1 MTRSASPWLK
11 PGVSRAIWMTALQAL
26 LGFAGWTLLL
36 VIAVFLYRGMRFL
49 GGTPINHWPRAAKP
63 GDDAPMVRRI
73 EDAHANC
80 LENLP
85 IFAVVVLAAAALGR
99 LEAVNV
105 LAPYV
110 LYARIGQT
118 SAHLSGTG
126 QFHVLVRATFWAA
139 QLVLFVWMIV
149 ALST

>member
-1 MTRSASPWLK
+1 MSPLY
-11 PGVSRAIWMTALQAL
+11 AL
-26 LGFAGWTLLL
+26 LGFAAWTLLL

-63 GDDAPMVRRI
+63 GDDAALVRRI

-85 IFAVVVLAAAALGR
+85 IFAVIVLVAASIGR
-99 LEAVNV
+99 LDAIKS

-110 LYARIGQT
+110 LYARIGQ
-118 SAHLSGTG
+118 SAAHLSGVG
-126 QFHVLVRATFWAA
+126 QVNVLVRATFWAA
-139 QLVLFVWMIV
+139 QLVLFVWMM
-149 ALST
+149 ANLLG

>member
-1 MTRSASPWLK
+1 MSALH
-11 PGVSRAIWMTALQAL
+11 ALM
-26 LGFAGWTLLL
+26 GFAAWTLLL
-36 VIAVFLYRGMRFL
+36 VVTVFLYRGLRFL

-63 GDDAPMVRRI
+63 ADDAPLVRRI

-85 IFAVVVLAAAALGR
+85 IFAVIVLVAASLGR
-99 LEAVNV
+99 LEAING

-118 SAHLSGTG
+118 AAHVSGTG
-126 QFHVLVRATFWAA
+126 PSNVLVRATFWAA
-139 QLVLFVWMIV
+139 QLVLFVWMLFNL
-149 ALST
+149 AR

>member
-1 MTRSASPWLK
+1 MSALH
-11 PGVSRAIWMTALQAL
+11 ALT
-26 LGFAGWTLLL
+26 GFAAWTLLL
-36 VIAVFLYRGMRFL
+36 VITVFFYRGVRFL

-63 GDDAPMVRRI
+63 TDDAPIVRRI

-85 IFAVVVLAAAALGR
+85 IFAVIVLVAALLGR
-99 LEAVNV
+99 LEAING

-118 SAHLSGTG
+118 AAHLSGVG
-126 QFHVLVRATFWAA
+126 RLNVLVRASFWGM
-139 QLVLFVWMIV
+139 QVVLFVWMLVIL
-149 ALST
+149 AT

>member
-1 MTRSASPWLK
+1 MSA
-11 PGVSRAIWMTALQAL
+11 IQAL

-36 VIAVFLYRGMRFL
+36 VILVFVYRSGRFL
-49 GGTPINHWPRAAKP
+49 GGTPINHWPRCQKP
-63 GDDAPMVRRI
+63 SDDAAIIMRL

-85 IFAVVVLAAAALGR
+85 IFAVLVLVASSLGR
-99 LEAVNV
+99 LDAINA

-118 SAHLSGTG
+118 AAHLSGVG
-126 QFHVLVRATFWAA
+126 PLNVLVRVTFWTA
-139 QLVLFVWMIV
+139 QLALFVWMF
-149 ALST
+149 AKLW